1 MSAPP
6 IASWQGRRHCDD
18 TLMTPLLSLSPPKW
32 DQIWVKIAKMAR
44 GKGKEFQEWIRLWQQ
59 HALFLA
65 ALAALG
71 LPWSHTYSL
80 TNCFVIVLDSKPSS
94 LPDQIETLQNWW
106 GGCTIAHWGWPG
118 GRHDDGHRG
127 WQGGRHGNEDSL
139 ANKIT
144 FRIQ

>member
-1 MSAPP
+1 
-6 IASWQGRRHCDD
+6 
-18 TLMTPLLSLSPPKW
+18 
-32 DQIWVKIAKMAR
+32 MAR

-106 GGCTIAHWGWPG
+106 GDAQLHMEVDQVAGMMMDIEVDKVA
-118 GRHDDGHRG
+118 DMVM
-127 WQGGRHGNEDSL
+127 
-139 ANKIT
+139 KILLRT
-144 FRIQ
+144 K